1 MERRKADRP
10 TVCKRT
16 SLLFLLLSVL
26 HLFLQ
31 MYSVGEQGLM
41 GYCRRP
47 SNWLE
52 VVLQT
57 VIVLHSVLRVRHCSA
72 VMEAAELLQNQ
83 SYHAHVDV
91 RLLATQ
97 EQVRDTHRK
106 RRVKAGEIC
115 PHADWRSPLP
125 PRMKT
130 LTVMKASRT
139 LAAPAA
145 VFTRSLCS
153 LFWPMISGL
162 ILLMALSS
170 VGNLIFCQTSW
181 VFSSLPHSLQ
191 TVLCHLWGF
200 KSLKILLISGKD
212 LIYKGATHLSSTTVW
227 TSMVMGVVMSW
238 VQITQRSHSRRDVF
252 TLADLTGYIRWRLSV
267 FTGLKTPTWS
277 ENHMETKTYYLE
289 EFESLVDELLFR
301 LCVLSSCHPLPP
313 RAYCYRNNS
322 PHIAPRLES
331 SNVDSEVRLC
341 LNIDIKI

>member
-1 MERRKADRP
+1 
-10 TVCKRT
+10 
-16 SLLFLLLSVL
+16 
-26 HLFLQ
+26 
-31 MYSVGEQGLM
+31 
-41 GYCRRP
+41 
-47 SNWLE
+47 
-52 VVLQT
+52 
-57 VIVLHSVLRVRHCSA
+57 
-72 VMEAAELLQNQ
+72 
-83 SYHAHVDV
+83 
-91 RLLATQ
+91 
-97 EQVRDTHRK
+97 
-106 RRVKAGEIC
+106 
-115 PHADWRSPLP
+115 
-125 PRMKT
+125 MKT

-331 SNVDSEVRLC
+331 SNVDSETFEKSSETEETAVHIDTDVSLPHLPQPHPLRKLFIHMQVEYGRPRTDPQSVREEGVECRAVVIPSLLLQVEQCSMEDCGYSALC
-341 LNIDIKI
+341 